1 MMRRWPQGALTCVYP
16 PTKKRKKKKITGVL
30 ADLGWCNH
38 RVMFQAQI
46 QAGTLDEELTSTQYI
61 VVKTSYIDMSSR
73 FTAPHCFCCYQAINS
88 RAGMNWL
95 TLRVASVA
103 SCNLI
108 PYIISPSCFFLFPT
122 NMIVVKLNLHIYSL
136 FKLKIIAVATKK
148 EDDLLRLQ

>member
-1 MMRRWPQGALTCVYP
+1 
-16 PTKKRKKKKITGVL
+16 
-30 ADLGWCNH
+30 
-38 RVMFQAQI
+38 MFQAQI

-88 RAGMNWL
+88 RTGMNWL

-108 PYIISPSCFFLFPT
+108 PYIISPPCFFLFTT
-122 NMIVVKLNLHIYSL
+122 NIFVVKLNLHIYSL
-136 FKLKIIAVATKK
+136 FKLKIIRAGTKK
-148 EDDLLRLQ
+148 ENLVEMICFNSNNSRSVEHGQVALTQMQPWCSGGSSLFLTLHQYS